1 MQDILQDSPADI
13 TDAAGWTL
21 ADIAALLGD
30 WIISGFQPTLHF
42 AAQSAGYLLLAGLL
56 GLLVGRPAGAY
67 VEILAVLGFGSLSL
81 STAMQLTAL
90 VGSTAQD
97 CSTYLT
103 AFVPVFGG
111 VAAAGGQ
118 TSGALVYSGMFF
130 AMSGFLC
137 AVIRKLLLPVMQI
150 YFCFSVCACLWGNR
164 GITDAAALFA
174 RCMHWLLKV
183 CGALF
188 SLVLGLQNTL
198 AATVDNAALRTGK
211 GLLQGAIPVVGDAAA
226 AALTG
231 AAAALQ
237 LLKGSL
243 ALAGLLALAPLD
255 YTPVLLHVEVPD
267 WAPWASVVYLG
278 GVVSLGGYGLYN
290 VGVSRLSAAGA
301 AAYTNLIPILTLAS
315 GVILLREVFL
325 PGQYMASVLVV
336 AGVLLSQ
343 WGGQKGRRED
353 S

>member
-1 MQDILQDSPADI
+1 MPPPAFADELPREVQDILQDSPADI

-164 GITDAAALFA
+164 GITD
-174 RCMHWLLKV
+174 V
-183 CGALF
+183 
-188 SLVLGLQNTL
+188 
-198 AATVDNAALRTGK
+198 
-211 GLLQGAIPVVGDAAA
+211 
-226 AALTG
+226 
-231 AAAALQ
+231 ALQ
-237 LLKGSL
+237 K
-243 ALAGLLALAPLD
+243 
-255 YTPVLLHVEVPD
+255 
-267 WAPWASVVYLG
+267 
-278 GVVSLGGYGLYN
+278 N
-290 VGVSRLSAAGA
+290 
-301 AAYTNLIPILTLAS
+301 
-315 GVILLREVFL
+315 
-325 PGQYMASVLVV
+325 
-336 AGVLLSQ
+336 
-343 WGGQKGRRED
+343 
-353 S
+353 

>member
-1 MQDILQDSPADI
+1 MAVPPPAFADELPQEVQDILQDSPADI

-21 ADIAALLGD
+21 TDIAALLGD
-30 WIISGFQPTLHF
+30 WIVSGFQPTLHF

-211 GLLQGAIPVVGDAAA
+211 GL
-226 AALTG
+226 
-231 AAAALQ
+231 
-237 LLKGSL
+237 
-243 ALAGLLALAPLD
+243 
-255 YTPVLLHVEVPD
+255 
-267 WAPWASVVYLG
+267 
-278 GVVSLGGYGLYN
+278 
-290 VGVSRLSAAGA
+290 
-301 AAYTNLIPILTLAS
+301 
-315 GVILLREVFL
+315 
-325 PGQYMASVLVV
+325 
-336 AGVLLSQ
+336 
-343 WGGQKGRRED
+343 
-353 S
+353 

>member
-1 MQDILQDSPADI
+1 MPPPAFADKLPQEVQDILQDSPADI

-67 VEILAVLGFGSLSL
+67 VEILSVLGFGSLSL

-118 TSGALVYSGMFF
+118 ASGALVYSGMFF

-188 SLVLGLQNTL
+188 SLVLGLT
-198 AATVDNAALRTGK
+198 AK

-243 ALAGLLALAPLD
+243 ALAGLLALAALFAPVFLQSIA
-255 YTPVLLHVEVPD
+255 YTLVF
-267 WAPWASVVYLG
+267 A
-278 GVVSLGGYGLYN
+278 
-290 VGVSRLSAAGA
+290 AAG
-301 AAYTNLIPILTLAS
+301 
-315 GVILLREVFL
+315 VIAGAT
-325 PGQYMASVLVV
+325 GQKPCAQLCRLYFEGARLCGSVLVLYFFMIFLSTALLLL
-336 AGVLLSQ
+336 AGN
-343 WGGQKGRRED
+343 GG
-353 S
+353 

>member
-1 MQDILQDSPADI
+1 MAVPPPAFADELPQEVQDILQDSPANI

-30 WIISGFQPTLHF
+30 WIVSGFQPTLHF

-243 ALAGLLALAPLD
+243 ALAGLLALAALFAPVFLQSIA
-255 YTPVLLHVEVPD
+255 YTLVF
-267 WAPWASVVYLG
+267 A
-278 GVVSLGGYGLYN
+278 
-290 VGVSRLSAAGA
+290 AAG
-301 AAYTNLIPILTLAS
+301 
-315 GVILLREVFL
+315 VIAGAT
-325 PGQYMASVLVV
+325 GQKPCAQLCRLYFEGARLCGSVLVLYFFMIFLSTALLLL
-336 AGVLLSQ
+336 AGN
-343 WGGQKGRRED
+343 GG
-353 S
+353 